1 MIEKVNLYLQVCI
14 TKGEDME
21 LTPRE
26 VEELQEKL
34 LIVHRFIS
42 QKKKFKNFYYQGID
56 VKENIPSDQ
65 GMLNKLMEL
74 DDVDELLKNCIMEL
88 EDMKHNGKS
97 FNPSEFQEFL
107 TDQDWSFL
115 YKKYRM
121 KTFEDVGKLDLERL
135 LELL

>member
-1 MIEKVNLYLQVCI
+1 
-14 TKGEDME
+14 ME

-74 DDVDELLKNCIMEL
+74 DDADELLKNCIMEL